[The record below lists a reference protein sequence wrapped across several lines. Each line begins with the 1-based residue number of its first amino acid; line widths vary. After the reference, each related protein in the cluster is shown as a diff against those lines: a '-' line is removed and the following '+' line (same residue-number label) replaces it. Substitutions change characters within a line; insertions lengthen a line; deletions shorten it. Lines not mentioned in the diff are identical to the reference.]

1 MGEKLKI
8 NDTSMSYTPLHS
20 TATTTS
26 FYSDTMNHCTYN
38 KEENIRAQS
47 NNKNDK
53 IESKNN
59 KNNNINEKNKIDSNE
74 NFSVKLCEIVK
85 SAVSDYN
92 R

>member
-1 MGEKLKI
+1 
-8 NDTSMSYTPLHS
+8 MSYTPIHS

-26 FYSDTMNHCTYN
+26 FYSDTINHCTYN
-38 KEENIRAQS
+38 REENIRAQK
-47 NNKNDK
+47 NIINDK
-53 IESKNN
+53 IESKSNRIDNN
-59 KNNNINEKNKIDSNE
+59 KNDKNNKIDSNE

>member
-8 NDTSMSYTPLHS
+8 NDTTMSYTPLHS

-26 FYSDTMNHCTYN
+26 FYSDSINSCTYN
-38 KEENIRAQS
+38 KEENVRAQ
-47 NNKNDK
+47 KNDK
-53 IESKNN
+53 NDKN
-59 KNNNINEKNKIDSNE
+59 NKIDSNE
-74 NFSVKLCEIVK
+74 NFSIKLCEIVK